1 MPAIGAAI
9 QEQSNYFNLLL
20 QISVKTCLAEKEKH
34 LNEQFSVCAICV
46 QTSPLKERSRLG
58 FFSYIDKVYFPHT
71 PTVFSFLFPTKY
83 LISAA

>member
-9 QEQSNYFNLLL
+9 QEQSNYFNFLL

-46 QTSPLKERSRLG
+46 QTSPLKERSRLVFFLILTRFIFLTHQQSSL
-58 FFSYIDKVYFPHT
+58 FFSQQNI
-71 PTVFSFLFPTKY
+71 
-83 LISAA
+83 

>member
-9 QEQSNYFNLLL
+9 QEQSNYFNFLL

-34 LNEQFSVCAICV
+34 LNEQFSICAICV
-46 QTSPLKERSRLG
+46 QTSPLKLRSLG
-58 FFSYIDKVYFPHT
+58 VFLVIDKAHFPHT
-71 PTVFSFLFPTKY
+71 PTIFSFIFPTKY